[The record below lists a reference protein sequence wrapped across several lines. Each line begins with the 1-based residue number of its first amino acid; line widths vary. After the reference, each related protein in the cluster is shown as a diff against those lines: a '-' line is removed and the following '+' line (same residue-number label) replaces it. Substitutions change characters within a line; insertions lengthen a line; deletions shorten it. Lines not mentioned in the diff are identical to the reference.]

1 MTYVKIPNTYIYI
14 PDYAELIQASIVK
27 RDGTPI
33 PNGTIEH
40 ATMLIEAML
49 RNAKSSVR
57 ILTGELNARLYGTE
71 QIILA
76 ARQFLSDFDR
86 KLEIVVEGKPEDKEI
101 ILNPLIVAI
110 KSSPN
115 LKIWRLKPERRDQL
129 KSHFALMDDDSYR
142 YEPDKEEPSAI
153 AAFGDKTFTKQLDK
167 IFEGLKGPLISD
179 PFILSAS

>member
-1 MTYVKIPNTYIYI
+1 MTHAYIPTQVYI
-14 PDYAELIQASIVK
+14 PDYAELIQSSIAK

-49 RNAKSSVR
+49 RNGKNSVR

-76 ARQFLSDFDR
+76 ARQFLSDFNR
-86 KLEIVVEGKPEDKEI
+86 KLEIVVEGKSEDKEL
-101 ILNPLIVAI
+101 ILNPLIIAI

-115 LKIWRLKPERRDQL
+115 LNIWRLKPERRDQL
-129 KSHFALMDDDSYR
+129 KSHFSLMDDDSYR
-142 YEPDKEEPSAI
+142 YEPNKEEPSAI
-153 AAFGDKTFTKQLDK
+153 AAFGDKPFTETLLKV
-167 IFEGLKGPLISD
+167 FEGLKSPLISD
-179 PFILSAS
+179 PFTLSAS